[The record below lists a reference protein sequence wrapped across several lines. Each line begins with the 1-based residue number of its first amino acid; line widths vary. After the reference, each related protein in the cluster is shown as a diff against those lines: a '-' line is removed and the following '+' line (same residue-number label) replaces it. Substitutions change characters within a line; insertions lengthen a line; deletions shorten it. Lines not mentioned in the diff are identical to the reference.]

1 MHWILM
7 QYLSK
12 FTPDMPVP
20 SPSDRPPLLWTFEKD
35 KVKELAFKVGAEIID
50 AIVPD
55 LAPDLFRMVDIND
68 DGTISAE
75 EWKKARSVI
84 TNPEPRAVVDL
95 LFKLLDKDCSGT
107 VEIDEVISFEKK
119 LVSLAFR
126 LAKTL
131 IPLITT
137 TMSTA
142 MASEGADSR
151 SRRRAPA
158 DDG

>member
-1 MHWILM
+1 MDEEL
-7 QYLSK
+7 
-12 FTPDMPVP
+12 
-20 SPSDRPPLLWTFEKD
+20 
-35 KVKELAFKVGAEIID
+35 VKASQPNAASISAAEIID

-142 MASEGADSR
+142 MAT
-151 SRRRAPA
+151 PY
-158 DDG
+158 